1 MSDKPLQG
9 RVALVTGAS
18 RGIGL
23 ATALTLARMGAHI
36 IACGRSTRLLEAL
49 DDQLKAEGLEAATLT
64 PFNLRDF
71 PAIDRLGQA
80 IFDRWGRLDILV
92 GNAGQLGQLGPIG
105 HVKSDAWTELLEVNL
120 TANWRL
126 IRSMDP
132 LLRIAE
138 AGRAV
143 FISSGAAQRFRAY
156 WGPYSVT
163 KAALEALAK
172 SYAAE
177 LVETNVRVNL
187 FNPGPV
193 RTAMRAKAM
202 PGEDPNTLP
211 TPDEVSLQLAALC
224 LPDWTAT
231 GEVIAFKRD
240 QSA

>member
-1 MSDKPLQG
+1 MTDKPLSG

-23 ATALTLARMGAHI
+23 AVAMALGRLGAHI
-36 IACGRSTRLLEAL
+36 IATGRSTRLLEAL
-49 DDQLKAEGLEAATLT
+49 DDALVAEGLERATLT

-71 PAIDRLGQA
+71 AAIDRLGQA
-80 IFDRWGRLDILV
+80 IFERWGKLDILV

-105 HVKSDAWTELLEVNL
+105 HVKPDAWTELLEVNL

-132 LLRIAE
+132 LLRIAD

-143 FISSGAAQRFRAY
+143 FLTSGAARAERAY
-156 WGPYSVT
+156 WGPYAVS
-163 KAALEALAK
+163 KAGLDALVK

-177 LVETNVRVNL
+177 LVETNVRANL
-187 FNPGPV
+187 FSPGAV

-202 PGEDPNTLP
+202 PGENPETLP
-211 TPDEVSLQLAALC
+211 HPDLVAAQLVELC
-224 LPDWTAT
+224 LPTCQTQGA
-231 GEVIAFKRD
+231 VVAYRPSS
-240 QSA
+240 SA

>member
-1 MSDKPLQG
+1 MTDKPLAG

-23 ATALTLARMGAHI
+23 ATALALGRMGAHI
-36 IACGRSTRLLEAL
+36 IATGRSTRLLEAL
-49 DDQLKAEGLEAATLT
+49 DDMLVGEGLERATLT

-80 IFDRWGRLDILV
+80 IFERWGKLDILV

-105 HVKSDAWTELLEVNL
+105 HVTPDAWTELLEVNL

-126 IRSMDP
+126 IRSLDP
-132 LLRIAE
+132 LLRISD

-143 FISSGAAQRFRAY
+143 FLTSGAARAERAY
-156 WGPYSVT
+156 WGPYAVT
-163 KAALEALAK
+163 KAALDALVK

-177 LVETNVRVNL
+177 LIETNVRANL
-187 FNPGPV
+187 FSPGAV

-202 PGEDPNTLP
+202 PGENPETLP
-211 TPDEVSLQLAALC
+211 HPDLIAAQLAELC
-224 LPDWTAT
+224 LPSCDLQGQLVAY
-231 GEVIAFKRD
+231 RSS
-240 QSA
+240 SA

>member
-1 MSDKPLQG
+1 MTDKPLSG

-23 ATALTLARMGAHI
+23 AVAMALGRLGAHI
-36 IACGRSTRLLEAL
+36 IATGRSTRLLEAL
-49 DDQLKAEGLEAATLT
+49 DDALVAEGLERATLT

-71 PAIDRLGQA
+71 AAIDRLGQA
-80 IFDRWGRLDILV
+80 IFERWGKLDILV

-105 HVKSDAWTELLEVNL
+105 HVKPDAWTELLEVNL

-132 LLRIAE
+132 LLRIAD

-143 FISSGAAQRFRAY
+143 FLTSGAARAERAY
-156 WGPYSVT
+156 WGPYAVS
-163 KAALEALAK
+163 KAGLDALVK

-177 LVETNVRVNL
+177 LVETNVRANL
-187 FNPGPV
+187 FSPGAV

-202 PGEDPNTLP
+202 PGENPETLP
-211 TPDEVSLQLAALC
+211 HPDLVAAQLVELC
-224 LPDWTAT
+224 LPSCQTQGAI
-231 GEVIAFKRD
+231 VAYRPSS
-240 QSA
+240 SA

>member
-1 MSDKPLQG
+1 MTDKPLAG

-23 ATALTLARMGAHI
+23 ATALALGRMGAHI
-36 IACGRSTRLLEAL
+36 IATGRSTRLLEAL
-49 DDQLKAEGLEAATLT
+49 DDALKSEGLEGATLT

-80 IFDRWGRLDILV
+80 IFERWGKLDILV

-105 HVKSDAWTELLEVNL
+105 HVKPDAWTELLEVNL

-126 IRSMDP
+126 IRSLDP
-132 LLRIAE
+132 LLRISD

-143 FISSGAAQRFRAY
+143 FLTSGAARAERAY
-156 WGPYSVT
+156 WGPYAVT
-163 KAALEALAK
+163 KAALDALVK

-177 LVETNVRVNL
+177 LVETPVRANL
-187 FNPGPV
+187 FSPGAV

-202 PGEDPNTLP
+202 PGENPETLP
-211 TPDEVSLQLAALC
+211 HPDLIATQLAELC
-224 LPDWTAT
+224 LPSCDLQGQLVAY
-231 GEVIAFKRD
+231 RSS
-240 QSA
+240 SA

>member
-1 MSDKPLQG
+1 MTQRPLEG

-18 RGIGL
+18 RGIGF
-23 ATALTLARMGAHI
+23 ATSLELARLGAHI
-36 IACGRSTRLLEAL
+36 IACGRSTRLLETL
-49 DDQLKAEGLEAATLT
+49 DDALKAEGLGSATLT

-80 IFDRWGRLDILV
+80 IFERWGRLDILV

-105 HVKSDAWTELLEVNL
+105 HVKPDAWTELLEVNL

-132 LLRIAE
+132 LLRMSE
-138 AGRAV
+138 GGRAV
-143 FISSGAAQRFRAY
+143 FVSSGAARNFRAY
-156 WGPYSVT
+156 WGPYAVT

-172 SYAAE
+172 CYAAE
-177 LVETNVRVNL
+177 LVETNVRVSL
-187 FNPGPV
+187 FNPGPT

-211 TPDEVSLQLAALC
+211 TPADIAADMVKLC
-224 LPDWTAT
+224 LPSWEAQ
-231 GEVIAFKRD
+231 GETIDFKR
-240 QSA
+240 S

>member
-1 MSDKPLQG
+1 MTDKPLSG

-23 ATALTLARMGAHI
+23 ATALALGRMGAHI
-36 IACGRSTRLLEAL
+36 IATGRSTRLLEAL
-49 DDQLKAEGLEAATLT
+49 DDALKAEGLDGATLT

-71 PAIDRLGQA
+71 AAIDRLGQA
-80 IFDRWGRLDILV
+80 IFERWGRLDILV

-105 HVKSDAWTELLEVNL
+105 HVKPDAWTELLEVNL

-132 LLRIAE
+132 LLRIAD

-143 FISSGAAQRFRAY
+143 FVTSGAARAERAY
-156 WGPYSVT
+156 WGPYAVT
-163 KAALEALAK
+163 KAALDALVK

-177 LVETNVRVNL
+177 LVETNVKVNL
-187 FNPGPV
+187 FSPGAV

-202 PGEDPNTLP
+202 PGENPETLP
-211 TPDEVSLQLAALC
+211 HPDLVALQLAELC
-224 LPDWTAT
+224 LPSCTAQ
-231 GEVIAFKRD
+231 GQIVAYRPS
-240 QSA
+240 SA

>member
-1 MSDKPLQG
+1 MTDKPLSG

-23 ATALTLARMGAHI
+23 SVAMALGRLGAHI
-36 IACGRSTRLLEAL
+36 IATGRSTRLLEAL
-49 DDQLKAEGLEAATLT
+49 DDALVAEGLERATLT

-71 PAIDRLGQA
+71 AAIDRLGQA
-80 IFDRWGRLDILV
+80 IFERWGKLDILV

-105 HVKSDAWTELLEVNL
+105 HVKPDAWTELLEVNL

-132 LLRIAE
+132 LLRIAD

-143 FISSGAAQRFRAY
+143 FLTSGAARAERAY
-156 WGPYSVT
+156 WGPYAVS
-163 KAALEALAK
+163 KAGLDALVK

-177 LVETNVRVNL
+177 LVETNVRANL
-187 FNPGPV
+187 FSPGAV

-202 PGEDPNTLP
+202 PGENPETLP
-211 TPDEVSLQLAALC
+211 HPDLVAAQLVELC
-224 LPDWTAT
+224 LPTCQTQGA
-231 GEVIAFKRD
+231 VVAYRPSS
-240 QSA
+240 SA

>member
-1 MSDKPLQG
+1 MTDKPLSG

-23 ATALTLARMGAHI
+23 AVAMALGRLGAHI
-36 IACGRSTRLLEAL
+36 IATGRSTRLLEAL
-49 DDQLKAEGLEAATLT
+49 DDALVAEGLERATLT

-71 PAIDRLGQA
+71 AAIDRLGQA
-80 IFDRWGRLDILV
+80 IFERWGKLDILV

-105 HVKSDAWTELLEVNL
+105 HVKPDAWTELLEVNL

-132 LLRIAE
+132 LLRIAD

-143 FISSGAAQRFRAY
+143 FLTSGAARAERAY
-156 WGPYSVT
+156 WGPYAVS
-163 KAALEALAK
+163 KAGLDALVK

-177 LVETNVRVNL
+177 LVETNVRANL
-187 FNPGPV
+187 FSPGAV

-202 PGEDPNTLP
+202 PGENPETLP
-211 TPDEVSLQLAALC
+211 HPDLVAAQLVELC
-224 LPDWTAT
+224 LPTCQTQGA
-231 GEVIAFKRD
+231 VVACRPSS
-240 QSA
+240 SA

>member
-1 MSDKPLQG
+1 MTDKPLAG

-18 RGIGL
+18 RGIGF
-23 ATALTLARMGAHI
+23 ATAMALGRLGAHI
-36 IACGRSTRLLEAL
+36 IACGRSKKLLESL
-49 DDQLKAEGLEAATLT
+49 DDALKAEGLEQATLT

-71 PAIDRLGQA
+71 AAIDRLGQA
-80 IFDRWGRLDILV
+80 IFDRWGKLDILV

-105 HVKSDAWTELLEVNL
+105 HIKPDAWTELLEVNL

-132 LLRIAE
+132 VLRLSD

-143 FISSGAAQRFRAY
+143 FVSSGAARNFRAY
-156 WGPYSVT
+156 WGPYAVT

-177 LVETNVRVNL
+177 LAETNVRVSL
-187 FNPGPV
+187 FNPGPA

-202 PGEDPNTLP
+202 PGEDPMTLP
-211 TPDEVSLQLAALC
+211 TPDDVALELVKLC
-224 LPDWTAT
+224 LPSWTAQ
-231 GEVIAFKRD
+231 GETVSFKR
-240 QSA
+240 AA

>member
-1 MSDKPLQG
+1 MTDKPLSG

-23 ATALTLARMGAHI
+23 ASALALGRMGAHI
-36 IACGRSTRLLEAL
+36 IATGRSTRLLEAL
-49 DDQLKAEGLEAATLT
+49 DDALIAEGLERATLT

-71 PAIDRLGQA
+71 AAIDRLGQA

-105 HVKSDAWTELLEVNL
+105 HVKPDAWTELLEVNL

-132 LLRIAE
+132 LLRIAD

-143 FISSGAAQRFRAY
+143 FVTSGAARAERAY
-156 WGPYSVT
+156 WGPYAVT
-163 KAALEALAK
+163 KAGLDALVK

-177 LVETNVRVNL
+177 LVETNVRANL
-187 FNPGPV
+187 FSPGAV

-202 PGEDPNTLP
+202 PGENPDTLP
-211 TPDEVSLQLAALC
+211 HPDLVARQLAELC
-224 LPDWTAT
+224 LPSCERQ
-231 GEVIAFKRD
+231 GEIVAYRPS
-240 QSA
+240 SA

>member
-1 MSDKPLQG
+1 MTDKPLSG

-23 ATALTLARMGAHI
+23 AVAMALGRLGAHI
-36 IACGRSTRLLEAL
+36 IATGRSTRLLEAL
-49 DDQLKAEGLEAATLT
+49 DDALVAEGLERATLT

-71 PAIDRLGQA
+71 AAIDRLGQA
-80 IFDRWGRLDILV
+80 IFERWGKLDILV

-105 HVKSDAWTELLEVNL
+105 HVKPDAWTELLEVNL

-132 LLRIAE
+132 LLRIAD

-143 FISSGAAQRFRAY
+143 FLTSGAARAERAY
-156 WGPYSVT
+156 WGPYAVSQ
-163 KAALEALAK
+163 AGLDALVK

-177 LVETNVRVNL
+177 LVETNVRANL
-187 FNPGPV
+187 FSPGAV

-202 PGEDPNTLP
+202 PGENPETLP
-211 TPDEVSLQLAALC
+211 HPDLVAAQLVELC
-224 LPDWTAT
+224 LPSCQTQGAI
-231 GEVIAFKRD
+231 VAYRPSS
-240 QSA
+240 SA

>member
-1 MSDKPLQG
+1 MSDLPLAG

-18 RGIGL
+18 RGIGF
-23 ATALTLARMGAHI
+23 ATALALGRLGAHI
-36 IACGRSTRLLEAL
+36 VATGRSTRLLESL
-49 DDQLKAEGLEAATLT
+49 DDALRSEGLESATLV

-71 PAIDRLGQA
+71 PAIDKLGQA
-80 IFDRWGRLDILV
+80 IFERWGRLDILV

-105 HVKSDAWTELLEVNL
+105 HVKPDAWAELLDVNL

-132 LLRIAE
+132 LLRIAD

-143 FISSGAAQRFRAY
+143 FLTSGAARRIRAY
-156 WGPYSVT
+156 WGPYAVT

-177 LVETNVRVNL
+177 LAETAVRVNL
-187 FNPGPV
+187 VNPGAV

-202 PGEDPNTLP
+202 PGEDPATLP
-211 TPDEVSLQLAALC
+211 TPDDVALEIVKLC
-224 LPDWTAT
+224 LPSCTLQ
-231 GEVIAFKRD
+231 GEIVDLGRPTRP
-240 QSA
+240 